1 MEKLKVNFKLALV
14 ILIGY
19 AAHQSNP
26 QYQFADETTQVRSQ
40 ANIHQQDM
48 AKRPCYC
55 ISNGAQTNSREAFS
69 HWAQAYQQR
78 LNQNALTAKR
88 D

>member
-1 MEKLKVNFKLALV
+1 MEKLKLNLKVALV
-14 ILIGY
+14 TLMGY

-40 ANIHQQDM
+40 AIIHQQDM
-48 AKRPCYC
+48 VERPCYC
-55 ISNGAQTNSREAFS
+55 ISKGAQTNSREAFS

-78 LNQNALTAKR
+78 LNQSALTAKR